1 VNHYATTEVY
11 RWQSV
16 IVKRGKRYEKEHES
30 QGAAECW
37 IVAQQKL
44 GPIRGA
50 TILRADKAGSNAGK
64 FFLHR
69 IIK

>member
-1 VNHYATTEVY
+1 MNLW
-11 RWQSV
+11 RSM
-16 IVKRGKRYEKEHES
+16 IFKGGKRYEKDHPS

-37 IVAQQKL
+37 ITANMRIKHVKA
-44 GPIRGA
+44 A
-50 TILRADKAGSNAGK
+50 TILRADSDGINAGK